1 MEKKKPLR
9 KPEFRL
15 ERMDKELLLFNP
27 VSTRILYLN
36 EQASVI
42 WQLCDGTRTAE
53 GMIELLAAAYPEASK
68 SIGGDVYETL
78 KIFIEN
84 SVIDLI

>member
-1 MEKKKPLR
+1 MEQKKPLR
-9 KPEFRL
+9 KSEFRL

-42 WQLCDGTRTAE
+42 WQLCDGTRTTE
-53 GMIELLAAAYPEASK
+53 EMIELLSAAYPDASK

>member
-1 MEKKKPLR
+1 MEQKKPLR

-53 GMIELLAAAYPEASK
+53 GMIELLSAAYPDAAK
-68 SIGGDVYETL
+68 SIGEDVLETL

-84 SVIDLI
+84 NVIGLI